1 MNTHILDDFI
11 VKPDTSRLTWLNALI
26 ISAMSLLSYFVI
38 LALCTYFI
46 SFKMAETYAIT
57 YKITD
62 INELTKLIKPEVIL
76 YSDIISL
83 LFEAIVLIALS
94 LFLIKKDLFKTD
106 KYNSAWVLGNLSD
119 ILYGAGY
126 GIIALLIVCVLNMNS
141 LFNLPLQSD
150 EELSRLTDIYNN
162 KGIYFT
168 AISNF
173 ILFSISSPTEELL
186 FRGILLG
193 GLSKL
198 MKLPVAILI
207 SSVLFALIHFP
218 YDNSLEIL
226 LYLSLAFL
234 AIWLRLKSKAIGP
247 AIAMHITYNYG
258 VLIVNLARI

>member
-1 MNTHILDDFI
+1 MNTQILDDFI
-11 VKPDTSRLTWLNALI
+11 VKPETSRLTWLNALI
-26 ISAMSLLSYFVI
+26 ISALSYLSYIVF

-46 SFKMAETYAIT
+46 SFKMGVIYSIT

-62 INELTKLIKPEVIL
+62 TNEIAKLIKPEVIL

-83 LFEAIVLIALS
+83 LIEVIVLIALS
-94 LFLIKKDLFKTD
+94 LFIIKKDLFKTD
-106 KYNSAWVLGNLSD
+106 KYNSAWVSGNLSD
-119 ILYGAGY
+119 ILYGAGC
-126 GIIALLIVCVLNMNS
+126 GIIALLIVCVLSMNS

-150 EELSRLTDIYNN
+150 EELIRLTDLYNN

-168 AISNF
+168 AILNF
-173 ILFSISSPTEELL
+173 IMFSISSPTEELL

-193 GLSKL
+193 GLSKSI
-198 MKLPVAILI
+198 KLPAAILI

-218 YDNSLEIL
+218 YDSLLEIL

-247 AIAMHITYNYG
+247 AIAMHLTYNYG